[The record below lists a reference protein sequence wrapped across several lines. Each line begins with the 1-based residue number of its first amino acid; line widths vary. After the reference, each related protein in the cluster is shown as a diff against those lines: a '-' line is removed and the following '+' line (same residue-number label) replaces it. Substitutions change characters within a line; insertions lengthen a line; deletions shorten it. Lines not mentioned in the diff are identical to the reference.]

1 MTAQRRLVVQTQRA
15 FTLVELLVVIG
26 IIALLISVLLPA
38 LSKARRQA
46 NTVKCMASLREIGNG
61 FKMYEIDNKGWW
73 PSARDRKDPNT
84 ANNWHEWTDL
94 VAKYMTGTKNW
105 TNYYDVATVRR
116 DSVIWG
122 CPEWTKSSDFT
133 SNLAASDAEN
143 VYTGYGMQY
152 YPSYFEDGHYADG
165 LVNASTTTTTRPGYR
180 KATVW
185 QRKGSA
191 DRALV
196 CDSRWDIVQC
206 TDQKFMP
213 VGSGTPTTYWPD
225 DTTALTATGAST
237 PGIVSF
243 DARHKK
249 QNLPKK
255 EGATVA
261 SINMLFCDMHVATIS
276 PMQAVSAIR
285 SPGRDKLPTDP

>member
-1 MTAQRRLVVQTQRA
+1 MRSDCALAQTRAKA

-26 IIALLISVLLPA
+26 IIAVLIGVLLPA
-38 LSKARRQA
+38 LSAARRQA

-73 PSARDRKDPNT
+73 PSARDRRDPVT

-105 TNYYDVATVRR
+105 VNYYDVASVRR

-122 CPEWTKSSDFT
+122 CPEWTKSNDFNA
-133 SNLAASDAEN
+133 NLTASDAEN

-152 YPSYFEDGHYADG
+152 YPSYFEDGHDANG
-165 LVNASTTTTTRPGYR
+165 LVNTSTGSPTRSGYR
-180 KATVW
+180 KAVVW

-191 DRALV
+191 TRGLI

-206 TDQKFMP
+206 TDQKFIP
-213 VGSGTPTTYWPD
+213 VGSGTPTTYWPE
-225 DTTALTATGAST
+225 DTTALTASGAST

-243 DARHKK
+243 DARHKR
-249 QNLPKK
+249 
-255 EGATVA
+255 
-261 SINMLFCDMHVATIS
+261 STIS
-276 PMQAVSAIR
+276 KAAGAV
-285 SPGRDKLPTDP
+285 T